1 MNKTDS
7 RGEKIIKVSLV
18 AIIGNAVLAVLKIS
32 IGLFSGSMAVLAD
45 GIDSASDII
54 TSIITLVTGKIIDR
68 EPNIKYAYGYR
79 RADTI
84 AAKFLSF
91 VIFFAGLQLAISSIS
106 RLIANEPRQM
116 PALVAIY
123 VTLFSIVGKF
133 LLARYL
139 LKRGNQLKSLMLI
152 ANGKNM
158 QSDIIISIAVLIGLV
173 FSIVLNLPVFDVVTA
188 LFVSVWIIK
197 VSYDIFIKT
206 NEELMDGCSDPEIYK
221 KIFEAIAEVTD
232 AKNPHKVRL
241 RKHGYMFV
249 IDMDIEVDGDL
260 SVKDGHDISKKVG
273 DKVKEKI
280 KNVYDINIHIEPVG
294 NVEDEKFGVSI
305 NNLNEID

>member
-1 MNKTDS
+1 LNKTDS

-18 AIIGNAVLAVLKIS
+18 AIVGNAVLAVLKIS

-133 LLARYL
+133 LLARY
-139 LKRGNQLKSLMLI
+139 
-152 ANGKNM
+152 
-158 QSDIIISIAVLIGLV
+158 
-173 FSIVLNLPVFDVVTA
+173 
-188 LFVSVWIIK
+188 
-197 VSYDIFIKT
+197 
-206 NEELMDGCSDPEIYK
+206 
-221 KIFEAIAEVTD
+221 
-232 AKNPHKVRL
+232 
-241 RKHGYMFV
+241 
-249 IDMDIEVDGDL
+249 
-260 SVKDGHDISKKVG
+260 
-273 DKVKEKI
+273 
-280 KNVYDINIHIEPVG
+280 
-294 NVEDEKFGVSI
+294 
-305 NNLNEID
+305 